1 MGEVTDYIAGLDQ
14 PARMVVESY
23 RARAVELVG
32 TTEEGKSYGMAA
44 LRYRGRPLISVV
56 ATKQG
61 YSAFPFS
68 PAVVANAIH
77 GREGLD
83 STKGGIRFTG
93 ERPLPDEVFDA
104 LVLGR
109 RDEIDV
115 ALGPAGKRS

>member
-1 MGEVTDYIAGLDQ
+1 
-14 PARMVVESY
+14 
-23 RARAVELVG
+23 
-32 TTEEGKSYGMAA
+32 MAA